1 MNIDFKES
9 QESLTSRIK
18 IHDLY
23 GSANLDLWMFEKL
36 KITSGEKI
44 LDLGCGD
51 GKQCFGLKNYL
62 KKNFSENFIEI
73 TGIDEHENLIK
84 IARTKNKKTK
94 NNIKFNLASFDK
106 KLLFPEKF
114 FDLVIS
120 CFAIY
125 YAENI
130 EKTLLEIKR
139 VLKPDGRIFF
149 TGPMPNNKKEFNE
162 VIEDAANDKVPEL
175 IGSSRYSTEIFESVN
190 NIFENATI
198 EEFKNQL
205 NFETIEPFLEY
216 AHSTLEKNR
225 KVYVEFLKNKDLK
238 LLLSKIQNILKEKI
252 KINGKLI
259 ITKLVGGISAY
270 NAVD

>member
-36 KITSGEKI
+36 KIKSGEKI

-51 GKQCFGLKNYL
+51 GKQCFGLKNYSN
-62 KKNFSENFIEI
+62 KNFSENNIEI
-73 TGIDEHENLIK
+73 TGIDEHEDLIK
-84 IARTKNKKTK
+84 IAETKNKKTK
-94 NNIKFNLASFDK
+94 SNIKFKLASFDK
-106 KLLFPEKF
+106 KLLFPDKS

-120 CFAIY
+120 CFAIQ

-139 VLKPDGRIFF
+139 ILKTGGRIFF
-149 TGPMPNNKKEFNE
+149 TGPMPNNKKEFND
-162 VIEDAANDKVPEL
+162 VIEEAANDKIPKL
-175 IGSSRYSTEIFESVN
+175 IGSSRYSTKIFGSVK
-190 NIFENATI
+190 NIFNNATI

-205 NFETIEPFLEY
+205 NFKTIEPFIEY

-225 KVYVEFLKNKDLK
+225 KVYDDFLRNKNLK
-238 LLLSKIQNILKEKI
+238 SLLNEIQNILKKKI
-252 KINGKLI
+252 KTYGKLK
-259 ITKLVGGISAY
+259 ITKLVGGISA
-270 NAVD
+270 NNTID